1 MGEKPA
7 VGAYPCANEA
17 WTSVPAAGT
26 GHKGKGMPQEILF
39 GHYITDDLPAGMAAP
54 RA

>member
-7 VGAYPCANEA
+7 VDAYPCTNEA
-17 WTSVPAAGT
+17 WASIPAAAT
-26 GHKGKGMPQEILF
+26 ERKGKGMPQEILF